1 VADWIWIPAF
11 IVAISVLVAVHEFG
25 HYWVARRLGFKV
37 LRFSIGF
44 GKPLWKRVWGTDR
57 TEYVIAAIP
66 LGGYVKLLD
75 EREGP
80 VPDRDL
86 PRSFMRRP
94 IGHRLLVLVAG
105 PVFNFLFAI
114 LAYWF
119 LFMWGVPQ
127 VRAIV
132 GEVTMGSH
140 AANAGLRAGDE
151 IIGVDDKR
159 TPDSKS
165 AVFAL
170 LSDVLDDGRS
180 TLQVRSDRGVQR
192 AVTLRIDSA
201 EERHRLT
208 EPGLLLTGLGFEFDY
223 GPATP
228 VLVQA
233 PTSGSPA
240 ERAGLEVRDRV
251 VSVDGRVPRNTA
263 EFVDYIRARPGE
275 RVTLGVDRDG
285 TQLRVPVDIGSAQD
299 GDATIGRMGVALD
312 DLRTPRLDRF
322 GPVPALGR
330 AVTETWEMSH
340 LTVNMLW
347 NMVMGRVS
355 VKNISGP
362 INIAAFAGETARG
375 GVRPY
380 LMFLAIVSI
389 SLGILNLLPIPIL
402 DGGQML
408 FQVIEF
414 LKGSPLSERAQ
425 LLGQQ
430 VGIAL
435 LLLLMS
441 LAFYND
447 ISSRFLN

>member
-44 GKPLWKRVWGTDR
+44 GKPLWKRVWGPDR

-94 IGHRLLVLVAG
+94 IGHRLLVLGAG

-119 LFMWGVPQ
+119 IFMWGVPQ

-132 GEVTMGSH
+132 GDVTIGSH

-151 IIGVDDKR
+151 IVGVGGKR
-159 TPDSKS
+159 THDSKS

-170 LSDVLDDGRS
+170 LADVLDDGRS
-180 TLQVRSDRGVQR
+180 TLKVRSDRGAER
-192 AVTLRIDSA
+192 LVTLHVDSA

-208 EPGLLLTGLGFEFDY
+208 EPGLLLEGLGFEFDY

-228 VLVQA
+228 VLQA
-233 PTSGSPA
+233 PASGSPA
-240 ERAGLEVRDRV
+240 ERAGLEAGDKVLA
-251 VSVDGRVPRNTA
+251 VDGRVPRNTT
-263 EFVDYIRARPGE
+263 EFVDYIKARPGQ
-275 RVTLGVDRDG
+275 RVTLTVDRDG
-285 TQLRVPVDIGSAQD
+285 TQLRVPVDVGSAEE
-299 GDATIGRMGVALD
+299 GGRTIGRIGVGLGD
-312 DLRTPRLDRF
+312 MRTPRLDRF
-322 GPVPALGR
+322 GPVSALGR
-330 AVTETWEMSH
+330 AAAETWEMSH

-347 NMVMGRVS
+347 NMVLGRVS

-362 INIAAFAGETARG
+362 INIAAFAGETARS

-408 FQVIEF
+408 FQAIEF